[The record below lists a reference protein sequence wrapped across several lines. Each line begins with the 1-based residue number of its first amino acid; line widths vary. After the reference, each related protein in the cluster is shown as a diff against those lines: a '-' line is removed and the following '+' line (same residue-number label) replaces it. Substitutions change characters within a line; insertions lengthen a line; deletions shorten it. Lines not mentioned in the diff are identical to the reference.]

1 MKNYKFLSLLLLI
14 SLQPL
19 SAQKQENYYFSKTL
33 NGTFEEVAGNVKS
46 VLKEQGFGVITE
58 IDMDAKLKEKL
69 DDIAAKVNDTFNAA
83 LQKL

>member
-1 MKNYKFLSLLLLI
+1 MIDFLTDFLSTI
-14 SLQPL
+14 
-19 SAQKQENYYFSKTL
+19 

-69 DDIAAKVNDTFNAA
+69 DDIAAKVNDTFIAA

>member
-1 MKNYKFLSLLLLI
+1 
-14 SLQPL
+14 
-19 SAQKQENYYFSKTL
+19 
-33 NGTFEEVAGNVKS
+33 VAGNVKS